1 VHHALASELDR
12 VGVEIC
18 FDFGYDFC
26 EERKFHCR
34 DLDIE
39 DVNSPSEVFDV
50 ETALSIRDLKVRRNQ
65 DLFWWIV
72 SDP

>member
-1 VHHALASELDR
+1 VHHVLASGLDR

-18 FDFGYDFC
+18 CDFDYGFC
-26 EERKFHCR
+26 KEHTFHCR

-39 DVNSPSEVFDV
+39 DVNSPVEVFDV
-50 ETALSIRDLKVRRNQ
+50 ETVLNMRDLKVRRNQ